1 MDCEHH
7 ENRRLLLSNCYCSRK
22 QTVKF
27 TSANVRASY
36 GTDID
41 DGLMYEHSAAEQLL
55 LIVVMHWALLLPKPV
70 KVVVFMLFVSIR
82 M

>member
-1 MDCEHH
+1 MDCEHD
-7 ENRRLLLSNCYCSRK
+7 ENRRLLSNCYCPRK
-22 QTVKF
+22 QTAKF
-27 TSANVRASY
+27 TLADVTATY

-41 DGLMYEHSAAEQLL
+41 DGLVYELSAAEQLL

-70 KVVVFMLFVSIR
+70 KVVVFMLFVSVR